1 LTGTRNQKP
10 VDSPRVA
17 QQWQVE
23 HGDAARAI
31 GRLVMQAKQ
40 SKRRSYAAFNTAHVQ
55 LVKAWQLASGQGR
68 LRPLYTERPVCAVS
82 GLVETIGNACH
93 V

>member
-1 LTGTRNQKP
+1 
-10 VDSPRVA
+10 VA

-55 LVKAWQLASGQGR
+55 LVKAWQLASPSAPYQDWSRR
-68 LRPLYTERPVCAVS
+68 LATPAMSDGVDV
-82 GLVETIGNACH
+82 
-93 V
+93 